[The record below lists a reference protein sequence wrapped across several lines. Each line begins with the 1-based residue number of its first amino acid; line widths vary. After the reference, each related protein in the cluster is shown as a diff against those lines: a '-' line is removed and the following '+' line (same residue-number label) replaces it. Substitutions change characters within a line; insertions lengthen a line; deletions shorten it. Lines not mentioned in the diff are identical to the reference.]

1 MPDRAIRIEGLRE
14 LQAAFAIYDAGL
26 AKGVREALE
35 AGAEVV
41 RPTAETLA
49 TGTIKRSEIDWTRM
63 RTGVLSRVGF
73 VAPVERGKRTQRDP
87 RRGRP
92 NLKPLLLD
100 RALEPALDLNRER
113 VQREFEDS
121 LVDLAR
127 IWSRV

>member
-1 MPDRAIRIEGLRE
+1 
-14 LQAAFAIYDAGL
+14 
-26 AKGVREALE
+26 
-35 AGAEVV
+35 
-41 RPTAETLA
+41 
-49 TGTIKRSEIDWTRM
+49 M